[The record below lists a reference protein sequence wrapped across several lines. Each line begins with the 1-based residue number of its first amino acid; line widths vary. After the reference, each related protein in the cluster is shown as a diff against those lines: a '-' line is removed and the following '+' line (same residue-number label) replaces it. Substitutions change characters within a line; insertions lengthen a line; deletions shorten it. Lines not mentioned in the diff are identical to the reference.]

1 MIFTAHTLS
10 RLLVISVIAGAMANF
25 MCQLDW
31 ATGHEGFITDVSLL
45 ILLRASVR
53 VFPDETNSID

>member
-1 MIFTAHTLS
+1 
-10 RLLVISVIAGAMANF
+10 MANF